1 MYGCEIR
8 DDGTTRG
15 FNEFG
20 YDGEDIITFD
30 KTTLNYIAANRQ
42 ADVPK
47 NKMDANKPKAQHCKA
62 YLENTCIDRLKKYMS
77 YSKDNLQRKGRQFIK
92 NKKSHLKYIR

>member
-20 YDGEDIITFD
+20 YDGEDIISFD
-30 KTTLNYIAANRQ
+30 KNTLSYTAANRQ
-42 ADVPK
+42 ADITK
-47 NKMDANKPKAQHCKA
+47 NKMDSNKPKAKHCKA
-62 YLENTCIDRLKKYMS
+62 YLENTCIERLKKYIN
-77 YSKDNLQRKGRQFIK
+77 YSKDTLKRKGRQ
-92 NKKSHLKYIR
+92 L